1 MFLEV
6 YHNNF
11 IMNIKFIKNSTLNL
25 FYIMMIVSKER
36 NMNYNIV
43 IEYTDNAER
52 AGKLTL
58 TDDKGQVVLS
68 KVPVAIPSAILNYPS
83 VEHDNLQFRKRQK
96 RFFSSF

>member
-1 MFLEV
+1 
-6 YHNNF
+6 
-11 IMNIKFIKNSTLNL
+11 L

-83 VEHDNLQFRKRQK
+83 VEHDNLQFKRLK
-96 RFFSSF
+96 ANPDFEVVDKSSIYKNTIKKLEKE